1 MEENRETGKKK
12 TMDISVLSHEITYRR
27 YLLNKGKVKDLF
39 ENISIPEYIALHSIA
54 RESEE
59 SSIYGQKTYL
69 KDISAKMELTMR
81 QTSKMIGDMR
91 DRGLL
96 IWSHDGNGSAG
107 TYVTITDSGQAMLQS
122 QEEILKK
129 YYGRV
134 FEKFGKDNLIL
145 LLQLMKQL
153 ETVMSREMENLE
165 VEKHDEGAD
174 E

>member
-69 KDISAKMELTMR
+69 KDTSAKMELTMR

-96 IWSHDGNGSAG
+96 IWSHDGNGSEG
-107 TYVTITDSGQAMLQS
+107 TYVTITPAGEEKLQE
-122 QEEILKK
+122 QEDVLKK
-129 YYGRV
+129 FYGSV
-134 FEKFGKDNLIL
+134 IESFGTEKLIQ
-145 LLQLMKQL
+145 LLQLMQEL
-153 ETVMSREMENLE
+153 ETTMSLAFEKMEDKDAE
-165 VEKHDEGAD
+165 DIG
-174 E
+174 

>member
-96 IWSHDGNGSAG
+96 IWSHDGNGSEG
-107 TYVTITDSGQAMLQS
+107 TYVTITTGGRELFRQ
-122 QEEILKK
+122 QETVVKEF
-129 YYGRV
+129 YGKV
-134 FEKFGKDNLIL
+134 IEKFGADNMVQL
-145 LLQLMKQL
+145 LNLMKQL
-153 ETVMSREMENLE
+153 ETLMKSEFEEREMIE
-165 VEKHDEGAD
+165 DEAG

>member
-69 KDISAKMELTMR
+69 KMKPELR
-81 QTSKMIGDMR
+81 SSVAPVFMIAEHGKTVLVNYR
-91 DRGLL
+91 IVGGYYVVDRIFSDGQLL
-96 IWSHDGNGSAG
+96 VG
-107 TYVTITDSGQAMLQS
+107 TTKIK
-122 QEEILKK
+122 I
-129 YYGRV
+129 R
-134 FEKFGKDNLIL
+134 
-145 LLQLMKQL
+145 
-153 ETVMSREMENLE
+153 RR
-165 VEKHDEGAD
+165 
-174 E
+174 